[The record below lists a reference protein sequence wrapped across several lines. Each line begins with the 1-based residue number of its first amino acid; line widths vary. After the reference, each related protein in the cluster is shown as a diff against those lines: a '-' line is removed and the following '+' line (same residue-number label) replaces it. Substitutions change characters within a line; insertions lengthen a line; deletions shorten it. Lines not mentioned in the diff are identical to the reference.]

1 MSCVERRSVED
12 WRRIMEYWSTG
23 VLIRSVYSCLAET
36 GRSFQYKVN
45 AGGEEYYW
53 RSVSAV

>member
-1 MSCVERRSVED
+1 
-12 WRRIMEYWSTG
+12 MEYWSTG